1 MNPIRPRGIP
11 SKLGA
16 PPLILASASKIRRTV
31 LENAGLE
38 FTVEAAAVDEDEIK
52 RAMQASGATAERA
65 AQALA
70 ETKANRVSAR
80 HDGALVLG
88 CDQMLDLD
96 GTWFD
101 KPLDRAHA
109 FAHLKAFS
117 GRAHRLVCG
126 AVVSRNGARI
136 WHHVAVAQL
145 SVRPLSDDFINA
157 YLDAAGPAVFAS
169 VGAYQLEGLGAQLF
183 TRIEGDYF
191 TVLGLPL
198 LPILGFLRSHG
209 IVRE

>member
-1 MNPIRPRGIP
+1 MSATAPRTIP
-11 SKLGA
+11 TREGA

-31 LENAGLE
+31 LENAGLA
-38 FTVEAAAVDEDEIK
+38 FTVAAASVDEDEIK
-52 RAMQASGATAERA
+52 RAMQASGSSAELTAE
-65 AQALA
+65 ALA

-101 KPLDRAHA
+101 KPADRAHA

-117 GRAHRLVCG
+117 NKTHRLVCG
-126 AVVSRNGARI
+126 AVVSRNGSRI
-136 WHHVAVAQL
+136 WSHVSVARL
-145 SVRPLSDDFINA
+145 TVRPLSDAFIND
-157 YLDAAGPAVFAS
+157 YLDTVGPSVFAS
-169 VGAYQLEGLGAQLF
+169 VGAYQLEGIGAQLF

-198 LPILGFLRSHG
+198 LPILGFLRGHG
-209 IVRE
+209 VVRE

>member
-1 MNPIRPRGIP
+1 MTLIRPREN
-11 SKLGA
+11 A

-31 LENAGLE
+31 LENAGLA

-52 RAMQASGATAERA
+52 RAMQASGATAERT

-70 ETKANRVSAR
+70 ETKANRVSVR
-80 HDGALVLG
+80 HGGALVLG

-101 KPLDRAHA
+101 KPADRAHA

-117 GRAHRLVCG
+117 GRVHRLVCG

-136 WHHVAVAQL
+136 WSHIAVARL
-145 SVRPLSDDFINA
+145 TVRPLSDDFINA
-157 YLDAAGPAVFAS
+157 YLDAAGPAVVAS

-183 TRIEGDYF
+183 TQIEGDYF

>member
-1 MNPIRPRGIP
+1 MTAIPPQPIPARA
-11 SKLGA
+11 GA

-31 LENAGLE
+31 LEQAGLA

-52 RAMQASGATAERA
+52 RAMRASGATAELT

-70 ETKANRVSAR
+70 ETKASRVSAR

-101 KPLDRAHA
+101 KPADRAHA
-109 FAHLKAFS
+109 FGHLKAFA
-117 GRAHRLVCG
+117 GRVHRLVCG
-126 AVVSRNGARI
+126 AVVARNGARI
-136 WHHVAVAQL
+136 WSHVAVARL
-145 SVRPLSDDFINA
+145 TVRPLSDDFINA

-183 TRIEGDYF
+183 AQIEGDYF

-198 LPILGFLRSHG
+198 LPILRFLRTHG